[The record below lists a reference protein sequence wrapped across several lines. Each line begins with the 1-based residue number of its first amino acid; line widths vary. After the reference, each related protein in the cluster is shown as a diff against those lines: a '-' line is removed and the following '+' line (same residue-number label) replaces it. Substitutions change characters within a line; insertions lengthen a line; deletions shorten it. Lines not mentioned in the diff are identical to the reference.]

1 MPRTENGEYELVL
14 GNKQL
19 LSAFFILVI
28 LFSVFFAM
36 GFIVGKNSG
45 RETRAGVVTGVESTP
60 PLPGLPSEGATSFQ
74 KAAPVEG
81 APTPS
86 GKTKLS
92 TEEPAAGAMTSTA
105 APAETA
111 PAAGAK
117 VEPAAQAE
125 AETPPVVSSA
135 PRGESRAPA
144 GVIQPSAGQVYLQ
157 VAATTLN
164 EAQVFTSLL
173 RKRGFPGN
181 VAAVPDNPKLFR
193 VLVGPLS
200 DAADVSRTKSA
211 LKDIGFDSLRRAY

>member
-60 PLPGLPSEGATSFQ
+60 PLPGLPSEGATSSER
-74 KAAPVEG
+74 AAP
-81 APTPS
+81 S
-86 GKTKLS
+86 GETKPS
-92 TEEPAAGAMTSTA
+92 TEQPAAGAVTSTA

-135 PRGESRAPA
+135 PRGESRAPT

>member
-1 MPRTENGEYELVL
+1 MPKTENGEYELVL

-45 RETRAGVVTGVESTP
+45 GETRAGVVTGVESTP
-60 PLPGLPSEGATSFQ
+60 PLPGLPSEGATS
-74 KAAPVEG
+74 AGRAG
-81 APTPS
+81 
-86 GKTKLS
+86 
-92 TEEPAAGAMTSTA
+92 PAAGSPAPPEETKPSTEQPAAAVGTSTA
-105 APAETA
+105 APAE
-111 PAAGAK
+111 AAASAAAQ
-117 VEPAAQAE
+117 VEPPAKAE
-125 AETPPVVSSA
+125 AKTPPVVSSV
-135 PRGESRAPA
+135 PRGESKAPA

-164 EAQVFTSLL
+164 EAQMLAGVL
-173 RKRGFPGN
+173 RKRGFTGN

-193 VLVGPLS
+193 VLVGPLH
-200 DAADVSRTKSA
+200 DPADVAKTKSA